1 MFLHNFQDFGPL
13 PLRVVLW
20 PIGCFKLIEFFH
32 WLLVFNN
39 HNSLIFYATLSLFHD
54 WVADVFVASVPKLGQ
69 QMSPKKRLQVFHN
82 LVRFSNWLHRVG
94 WGTCLSCPMSDCFDT
109 MASTMFTVRTIAV
122 YGYHNEKSSNR
133 TNHDELIFLIY
144 SDGRAHDAEMPHA
157 VLLIQNHHW
166 YY

>member
-1 MFLHNFQDFGPL
+1 MFHCHC
-13 PLRVVLW
+13 VLCFDQLVASNW
-20 PIGCFKLIEFFH
+20 LNLFIDVWSPIITKFC
-32 WLLVFNN
+32 
-39 HNSLIFYATLSLFHD
+39 LIFNGTLSLFHD

-69 QMSPKKRLQVFHN
+69 QMSPKKWLQVFHN